1 MDTMALLAAAT
12 VAGAIICGF
21 LAYMQMMASP
31 RDRLERRLGHIVGDQ
46 QDMQVMALGNE
57 ALRSSGQRSF
67 QTIAAFL
74 DRRNLTER
82 IALDLQRADMR
93 LSVSEFVALRLFLGM
108 VAALVTML
116 IFGSDGIFN
125 LLKIV
130 GAGLVGYKLPV
141 FKMKMAQGGR
151 LKKINEQLL
160 EALTMLSSSLRAG
173 FGLMQ
178 GMDILARE
186 LTHPMSTEMRRFIQD
201 INIGSSTEEALL
213 NLSKRCGSPDVDIVV
228 TAMIIQQQT
237 GGNLAEILD
246 NVNETMRERV
256 RIRGEIKTLT
266 TQQALSGWVIGL
278 LPPVV
283 GLFIFMIN
291 PEYMKPLYTETIGWA
306 LLGGAAFMEFV
317 GVMIIKKIITIE
329 V

>member
-1 MDTMALLAAAT
+1 MDMMALLAAAA

-21 LAYMQMMASP
+21 LAYIQMMASP
-31 RDRLERRLGHIVGDQ
+31 RENMERRLGHIVGDQ
-46 QDMQVMALGNE
+46 PDLQVVQMGNE
-57 ALRSSGQRSF
+57 ALRSSGKRSF
-67 QTIAAFL
+67 TTIAAFL

-82 IALDLQRADMR
+82 IELDLQRADMR
-93 LSVSEFVALRLFLGM
+93 LSVSEFVALRIFLGLVGAA
-108 VAALVTML
+108 VAML
-116 IFGSDGIFN
+116 FFGSQGIN
-125 LLKIV
+125 LLFVLI
-130 GAGLVGYKLPV
+130 AAFIGYKLPV

-178 GMDILARE
+178 GMDLLARE
-186 LTHPMSTEMRRFIQD
+186 MPHPMSTEMRRFIQD
-201 INIGSSTEEALL
+201 INVGSSTEEALL
-213 NLSKRCGSPDVDIVV
+213 NLSKRCGSADVDIVT

-266 TQQALSGWVIGL
+266 TQQAMSGWVIGL

-283 GLFIFMIN
+283 GLFIFLIN
-291 PEYMKPLYTETIGWA
+291 PEYMKPLYSQTVGYA
-306 LLGGAAFMEFV
+306 MLGGAAFMEFV
-317 GVMIIKKIITIE
+317 GVMIIKKIIAIE

>member
-1 MDTMALLAAAT
+1 MDMLALFAALA
-12 VAGAIICGF
+12 VFGAVICGV
-21 LAYMQMMASP
+21 LAYIQMMASP
-31 RDRLERRLGHIVGDQ
+31 RADMERRLGHIVGGET
-46 QDMQVMALGNE
+46 DMAVAALGNE
-57 ALRSSGQRSF
+57 ALRSSGKRSF
-67 QTIAAFL
+67 TTIASFL

-82 IALDLQRADMR
+82 IQLDLDRADMK
-93 LSVSEFVALRLFLGM
+93 LSVSEFVALRIFMG
-108 VAALVTML
+108 L
-116 IFGSDGIFN
+116 IFATVAMLFFGSQGISVLFV
-125 LLKIV
+125 L
-130 GAGLVGYKLPV
+130 GLGTVGYKAPL
-141 FKMKMAQGGR
+141 FRMKMKQGGR

-160 EALTMLSSSLRAG
+160 EGLTMLSSSLRAG

-178 GMDILARE
+178 AMDVLARE
-186 LTHPMSTEMRRFIQD
+186 MPHPMSTEMRRFIQD
-201 INIGSSTEEALL
+201 INIGSTTEDALL
-213 NLSKRCGSPDVDIVV
+213 NLAKRCGSADVDIVV

-266 TQQALSGWVIGL
+266 TQQAMSGWVIGL

-283 GLFIFMIN
+283 AMFIFLVN
-291 PEYMKPLYTETIGWA
+291 PIYMEPLYKETVGLA
-306 LLGGAAFMEFV
+306 MLAGAAFMEFV

>member
-1 MDTMALLAAAT
+1 MA
-12 VAGAIICGF
+12 VA
-21 LAYMQMMASP
+21 
-31 RDRLERRLGHIVGDQ
+31 
-46 QDMQVMALGNE
+46 ALGNE
-57 ALRSSGQRSF
+57 ALRSTGKRSF
-67 QTIAAFL
+67 TTIASFL

-82 IALDLQRADMR
+82 IQLDLDRADMK
-93 LSVSEFVALRLFLGM
+93 LSVSEFVALRIFMG
-108 VAALVTML
+108 L
-116 IFGSDGIFN
+116 IFATVAMLFFGSSGIHG
-125 LLKIV
+125 LIVLAV
-130 GAGLVGYKLPV
+130 GAVGYKVPL
-141 FKMKMAQGGR
+141 FRMKMKQGGR

-160 EALTMLSSSLRAG
+160 EGLTMLSSSLRAG

-178 GMDILARE
+178 AMDVLARE
-186 LTHPMSTEMRRFIQD
+186 MPHPCRPRCAASFRTSTSAPRLRTRC
-201 INIGSSTEEALL
+201 STSA
-213 NLSKRCGSPDVDIVV
+213 KRCGSNDVDIVV

-266 TQQALSGWVIGL
+266 TQQAMSGWVIGL

-283 GLFIFMIN
+283 AMFIFLVN
-291 PEYMKPLYTETIGWA
+291 PIYMEPLYKETVGLA
-306 LLGGAAFMEFV
+306 MLAGAAFMEFV

>member
-1 MDTMALLAAAT
+1 MDTLALLASLT
-12 VAGAIICGF
+12 VGGAIVMGF
-21 LAYMQMMASP
+21 LAYIQMMASP
-31 RDRLERRLGHIVGDQ
+31 RASMERRLGHIVGGEADLE
-46 QDMQVMALGNE
+46 VVALGND
-57 ALRSSGQRSF
+57 ALRSSGKRSF
-67 QTIAAFL
+67 TTIASFL

-82 IALDLQRADMR
+82 IQQDLDRADMK
-93 LSVSEFVALRLFLGM
+93 LSVSEFVALRIFMGLIF
-108 VAALVTML
+108 ASIAML
-116 IFGSDGIFN
+116 IFGTQGIHGLFV
-125 LLKIV
+125 LGI
-130 GAGLVGYKLPV
+130 GAVGYKLPL

-186 LTHPMSTEMRRFIQD
+186 MAHPMSTEMRRFISD
-201 INIGSSTEEALL
+201 INVGSSTEDALQ
-213 NLSKRCGSPDVDIVV
+213 NLSKRCGSADVDIVI
-228 TAMIIQQQT
+228 TAMIIQQTT

-256 RIRGEIKTLT
+256 RIRGEIKTLI
-266 TQQALSGWVIGL
+266 TQQAMSGWVIGL

-283 GLFIFMIN
+283 AFFIFLVN
-291 PEYMKPLYTETIGWA
+291 PLYMEPLYKEAIGWA
-306 LLGGAAFMEFV
+306 MLAGACFMEFV

>member
-1 MDTMALLAAAT
+1 L
-12 VAGAIICGF
+12 
-21 LAYMQMMASP
+21 
-31 RDRLERRLGHIVGDQ
+31 
-46 QDMQVMALGNE
+46 
-57 ALRSSGQRSF
+57 
-67 QTIAAFL
+67 
-74 DRRNLTER
+74 
-82 IALDLQRADMR
+82 
-93 LSVSEFVALRLFLGM
+93 
-108 VAALVTML
+108 
-116 IFGSDGIFN
+116 
-125 LLKIV
+125 
-130 GAGLVGYKLPV
+130 

-178 GMDILARE
+178 GMDILSRE
-186 LTHPMSTEMRRFIQD
+186 LPHPMSTEMRRFIQD
-201 INIGSSTEEALL
+201 INVGSSTEEALQ
-213 NLSKRCGSPDVDIVV
+213 NLSKRCGSPDVDIVI

-266 TQQALSGWVIGL
+266 TQQAMSGWVIGL

-283 GLFIFMIN
+283 ALFIFMIN
-291 PEYMKPLYTETIGWA
+291 PVYMEPLYKEAIGWA
-306 LLGGAAFMEFV
+306 MLAGACVMEFV

>member
-1 MDTMALLAAAT
+1 
-12 VAGAIICGF
+12 
-21 LAYMQMMASP
+21 
-31 RDRLERRLGHIVGDQ
+31 
-46 QDMQVMALGNE
+46 
-57 ALRSSGQRSF
+57 
-67 QTIAAFL
+67 
-74 DRRNLTER
+74 
-82 IALDLQRADMR
+82 MR
-93 LSVSEFVALRLFLGM
+93 LSVSEFVALRLFLGLIG
-108 VAALVTML
+108 ALLVML
-116 IFGSDGIFN
+116 IFGADGLNII
-125 LLKIV
+125 KVII
-130 GAGLVGYKLPV
+130 AGVVGYKLPL

-186 LTHPMSTEMRRFIQD
+186 LPHPMSTEMRRFIQD
-201 INIGSSTEEALL
+201 INVGSSTEEALL
-213 NLSKRCGSPDVDIVV
+213 NLSRRCGSPDVDIVI

-283 GLFIFMIN
+283 GLFIFLIN
-291 PEYMKPLYTETIGWA
+291 PEYMKPLYSETIGLA

>member
-1 MDTMALLAAAT
+1 MDMIALLAAAT
-12 VAGAIICGF
+12 VAGAIICGV
-21 LAYMQMMASP
+21 LAYIQMMASP
-31 RDRLERRLGHIVGDQ
+31 RENMERRLGHIVGDQ
-46 QDMQVMALGNE
+46 QDMQVVAMGNE
-57 ALRSSGQRSF
+57 ALRSGQQRNF

-82 IALDLQRADMR
+82 IQLDLQRADMR
-93 LSVSEFVALRLFLGM
+93 LSVSEFVALRMFMALAGAAIGMLFFGTAGINVLFVLGM
-108 VAALVTML
+108 AT
-116 IFGSDGIFN
+116 
-125 LLKIV
+125 
-130 GAGLVGYKLPV
+130 VGYKLPV
-141 FKMKMAQGGR
+141 FKMKMNQGSK

-186 LTHPMSTEMRRFIQD
+186 LPHPMSTEMRRFIQD
-201 INIGSSTEEALL
+201 INVGSSTEESLL
-213 NLSKRCGSPDVDIVV
+213 NLSKRCGSPDVDIVI

-283 GLFIFMIN
+283 GLFIFLIN
-291 PEYMKPLYTETIGWA
+291 PVYMEPLYTETIGYA
-306 LLGGAAFMEFV
+306 LLAGAAFMEML
-317 GVMIIKKIITIE
+317 GVVIIKKIITIE

>member
-1 MDTMALLAAAT
+1 MDMTALLAALT
-12 VAGAIICGF
+12 VGGAIICGV
-21 LAYMQMMASP
+21 LAYIQMMGSP
-31 RDRLERRLGHIVGDQ
+31 RASMERRLGHIVGGDA
-46 QDMQVMALGNE
+46 DLEVVALGNE
-57 ALRSSGQRSF
+57 ALRSSGKRDF
-67 QTIAAFL
+67 TTIASFL

-82 IALDLQRADMR
+82 IQLDLDRADMK
-93 LSVSEFVALRLFLGM
+93 LSVSEFVALRIFMGLIFAVVAMLFLGTQG
-108 VAALVTML
+108 LHGL
-116 IFGSDGIFN
+116 IV
-125 LLKIV
+125 LAV
-130 GAGLVGYKLPV
+130 GGVGYKLPL

-178 GMDILARE
+178 AMDVLARE
-186 LTHPMSTEMRRFIQD
+186 MPHPMSTEMRRFISD
-201 INIGSSTEEALL
+201 INVGATTENALQ
-213 NLSKRCGSPDVDIVV
+213 NLSKRCGSPDVDIVI
-228 TAMIIQQQT
+228 TAMVIQQQT

-266 TQQALSGWVIGL
+266 TQQAMSGWVIGL

-283 GLFIFMIN
+283 AMFIFLVN
-291 PEYMKPLYTETIGWA
+291 PIYMEPLYKETVGLVMLA
-306 LLGGAAFMEFV
+306 GAAFMEFV